1 MMYDIKKLEIPKELY
16 SKALEIE
23 CMINSEDYEEN
34 NKGYELSEDFDAKY
48 KYDIYD
54 IMREYQ
60 RREKNA
66 EKPLKQ
72 LREQDKNIYRFTFT
86 KGNTLEV
93 KYKCFY
99 CEHIK
104 SENKAIV
111 INSDELNTITFKTI
125 DDIESVVC
133 IERNNNLDYRHGYDW
148 WNEKFKESGY
158 K

>member
-1 MMYDIKKLEIPKELY
+1 MYNIKKIEIPKELY
-16 SKALEIE
+16 SEALKIE

-34 NKGYELSEDFDAKY
+34 NKGYELSENFDEKY

-60 RREKNA
+60 RRERNT

-93 KYKCFY
+93 KYKCFHCKY
-99 CEHIK
+99 IK
-104 SENKAIV
+104 SENKAIA
-111 INSDELNTITFKTI
+111 INSDELNIITFKSI
-125 DDIESVVC
+125 DNIESVVC
-133 IERNNNLDYRHGYDW
+133 IERNNNLDYKHGYDW
-148 WNEKFKESGY
+148 WNKKFKESGY

>member
-1 MMYDIKKLEIPKELY
+1 MYNIKKIEIPKELY
-16 SKALEIE
+16 SEALEIE
-23 CMINSEDYEEN
+23 CTL
-34 NKGYELSEDFDAKY
+34 LSEDEEEMIKGCKLAKDFEVKHKFD
-48 KYDIYD
+48 IFRVM
-54 IMREYQ
+54 IEYQ
-60 RREKNA
+60 RREKNTT
-66 EKPLKQ
+66 KPLKQ
-72 LREQDKNIYRFTFT
+72 FNEQDKNIYHFTFT

-99 CEHIK
+99 CKYIK

-111 INSDELNTITFKTI
+111 INSDELDTITFKSI

-133 IERNNNLDYRHGYDW
+133 IERNNNLDYKHGYDW